1 MSAFPELLPGMRS
14 QRCIYFV
21 ITSAVSETQGH
32 FSAALPS
39 SAVGAALVSWDR
51 HPLEGRTEVRQSQHP
66 PLDRPS
72 QGTHSASLPALP
84 PSPLLSLD
92 VLSHLLP
99 ALLFP
104 FPAHPSMHPFIHPS
118 TLSFRHFGRP
128 VLHTSPAPRS
138 SGQAMRKKQCLD
150 SLKSQ
155 YLCLS
160 RSTFC
165 YSFMIVISKIRLDQ
179 IRILNY

>member
-1 MSAFPELLPGMRS
+1 MCAFPELLPGMRS

-84 PSPLLSLD
+84 PSPLLSLCQL
-92 VLSHLLP
+92 LSESRH
-99 ALLFP
+99 
-104 FPAHPSMHPFIHPS
+104 HPNASPS
-118 TLSFRHFGRP
+118 
-128 VLHTSPAPRS
+128 SPAATQLLHLPILTLNPTRDPVPLTS
-138 SGQAMRKKQCLD
+138 SFSQTSFLTGFLPP
-150 SLKSQ
+150 KSTKP
-155 YLCLS
+155 LPG
-160 RSTFC
+160 
-165 YSFMIVISKIRLDQ
+165 
-179 IRILNY
+179 

>member
-66 PLDRPS
+66 PLDRPLRAR
-72 QGTHSASLPALP
+72 TLHPFLP
-84 PSPLLSLD
+84 S
-92 VLSHLLP
+92 LLP
-99 ALLFP
+99 LSCLLTSFSVCFLLYSFP
-104 FPAHPSMHPFIHPS
+104 FPLIHPC
-118 TLSFRHFGRP
+118 THSFTHPHFRSDTSGGLFCIP
-128 VLHTSPAPRS
+128 ALHRA
-138 SGQAMRKKQCLD
+138 AVDKQ
-150 SLKSQ
+150 
-155 YLCLS
+155 
-160 RSTFC
+160 
-165 YSFMIVISKIRLDQ
+165 
-179 IRILNY
+179 